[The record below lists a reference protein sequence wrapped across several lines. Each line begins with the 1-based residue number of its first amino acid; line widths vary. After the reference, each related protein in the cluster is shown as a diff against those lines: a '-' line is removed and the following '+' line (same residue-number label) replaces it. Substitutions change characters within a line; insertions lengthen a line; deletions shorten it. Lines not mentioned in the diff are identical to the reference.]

1 MGLFKKRIKNA
12 VRGQAQVV
20 GTTGLSDHTSV
31 QRCTLNLVVRAEGI
45 APYSLE
51 HSCFARAKHFPY
63 PGMQLPVEVDPKRT
77 DRINILWGEVPDHG
91 DVARTQA
98 EAIAAQMRGAPPV
111 AGGGRP
117 IAGVPP
123 EAEGIVSQL
132 RGMFPGATVEVS
144 GDGAADPNTIKLAEQ
159 ALGRDLDGDGVVGG
173 YGSGSAPPAPAAAS
187 GESSQ
192 VAKLERL
199 AALHES
205 GALSDEEFSAA
216 KQRVL
221 HGPD

>member
-12 VRGQAQVV
+12 VRGEAQVV

-51 HSCFARAKHFPY
+51 HSCFARAKHFPF
-63 PGMQLPVEVDPKRT
+63 PGMQLPVAVDPKRT

-98 EAIAAQMRGAPPV
+98 DSIAAQMRGAPPA

-123 EAEGIVSQL
+123 EAEAIVGQL
-132 RGMFPGATVEVS
+132 QGMFPEATVQVS
-144 GDGAADPNTIKLAEQ
+144 GSGVVGPDTIKSVEQ
-159 ALGRDLDGDGVVGG
+159 VLGRDLDGDGVVGG
-173 YGSGSAPPAPAAAS
+173 SGSGSAPSAPAGAS
-187 GESSQ
+187 GKDSQ

-199 AALHES
+199 AALRES

-221 HGPD
+221 HGSD

>member
-12 VRGQAQVV
+12 IRGQAQVV

-31 QRCTLNLVVRAEGI
+31 QRCTLNLVVRADGI

-51 HSCFARAKHFPY
+51 HSCFAKAKHFPY

-98 EAIAAQMRGAPPV
+98 EAIAAQMRGAPPA

-123 EAEGIVSQL
+123 ETAAIVDQL
-132 RGMFPGATVEVS
+132 KGMFPEATVQVS
-144 GDGAADPNTIKLAEQ
+144 GSGVVGPDSIKSVEQ
-159 ALGRDLDGDGVVGG
+159 ALGRDLDGDGVVGR
-173 YGSGSAPPAPAAAS
+173 SAPPVTEGTS
-187 GESSQ
+187 GKDSQ

-221 HGPD
+221 HGPY